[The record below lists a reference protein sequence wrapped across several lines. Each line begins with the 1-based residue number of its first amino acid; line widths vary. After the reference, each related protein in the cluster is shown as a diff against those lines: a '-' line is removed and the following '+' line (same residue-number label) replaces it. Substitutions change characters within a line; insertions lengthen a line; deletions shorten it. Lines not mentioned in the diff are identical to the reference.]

1 MSKSQLPL
9 LTSIIM
15 VTQAFLSAPAGI
27 RAKRSIKDRNQVLL
41 LGYAAMI
48 AADLSFALI
57 PSVLG
62 ELYLPTFPTAAPVGF
77 HLVHK
82 NTTCESIVL
91 ILLPIGHWK
100 TSPAARGVCQISQFP
115 PCFSQSA
122 HLSGMLEDINE
133 RGHGICLSCDCL
145 PKYILKLDC
154 GVLVQAC

>member
-1 MSKSQLPL
+1 MSKAQLPL

-62 ELYLPTFPTAAPVGF
+62 KNLPPHIPHSNPSWFPSYPSG
-77 HLVHK
+77 
-82 NTTCESIVL
+82 SY
-91 ILLPIGHWK
+91 PSGHNLQHYCN
-100 TSPAARGVCQISQFP
+100 S
-115 PCFSQSA
+115 
-122 HLSGMLEDINE
+122 
-133 RGHGICLSCDCL
+133 
-145 PKYILKLDC
+145 
-154 GVLVQAC
+154 